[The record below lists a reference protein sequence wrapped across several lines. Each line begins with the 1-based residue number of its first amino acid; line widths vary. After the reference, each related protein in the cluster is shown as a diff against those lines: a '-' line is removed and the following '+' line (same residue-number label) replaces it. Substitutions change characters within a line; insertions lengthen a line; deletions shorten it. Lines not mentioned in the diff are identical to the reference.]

1 VKSTGKTGNTDA
13 KPLVIACE
21 PLLQWLKHHP
31 YGSDPD
37 APVWWSYRTKSV
49 VSLAYL
55 ERLIKKAAAGI
66 KKNVWAY
73 LLRHTK
79 LTDIAKRHPHEILR
93 KYGNWKWL
101 DMVKIYVHLSSSD
114 LKEVVKKDYGI
125 FDEKEDKKTNA
136 LALKRCL
143 QCGETNNPDDARC
156 RECGIALD
164 PHLTAAIMKE
174 EGGQITKMQK
184 QIDSLTNM
192 MNELVS
198 MYGKITGEKVP
209 VEQSVLTGQ

>member
-1 VKSTGKTGNTDA
+1 M
-13 KPLVIACE
+13 
-21 PLLQWLKHHP
+21 QWLKHHP

-55 ERLIKKAAAGI
+55 ERLVKKAAAAAGI

-93 KYGNWKWL
+93 KYGNWKRL

-125 FDEKEDKKTNA
+125 FDEKEDKKSNA

-164 PHLTAAIMKE
+164 PDLAAAIMKE
-174 EGGQITKMQK
+174 EGDQITKMQK
-184 QIDSLTNM
+184 QIDSLTDM
-192 MNELVS
+192 MKALVS
-198 MYGKITGEKVP
+198 MYGKITGEKVA
-209 VEQSVLTGQ
+209 VEAVGTSH

>member
-1 VKSTGKTGNTDA
+1 MKSTGKTGNTDA